1 MDDIDLYN
9 IAEAAV
15 RLFEHLPGI
24 ALAKA
29 IDYELKFRED
39 ILVRPKD
46 HSISARQYE
55 EGQRWNRNML
65 ERLKALQ
72 AIFPMQ
78 AKDTKQ

>member
-1 MDDIDLYN
+1 
-9 IAEAAV
+9 
-15 RLFEHLPGI
+15 LPGI

-39 ILVRPKD
+39 ILARPKD

-55 EGQRWNRNML
+55 EGQRWNQNML

-72 AIFPMQ
+72 SIIPLPSTVR
-78 AKDTKQ
+78 KR